1 VLKQLKQKEA
11 ARDIGL
17 KRALSTPVGVGL
29 LVGEG
34 GAMKRLLGTAIV
46 ALFGLTMAALS
57 AGIECDD
64 AEMIE
69 RSGQVAEAGMLPLP
83 ASDASGKPL
92 AS

>member
-1 VLKQLKQKEA
+1 VLKQLKQKET

-17 KRALSTPVGVGL
+17 KRALSTPVGVAL
-29 LVGEG
+29 FVGE

-64 AEMIE
+64 AEMAE
-69 RSGQVAEAGMLPLP
+69 RSGHVAEAGMLPLP
-83 ASDASGKPL
+83 ASDASKRL